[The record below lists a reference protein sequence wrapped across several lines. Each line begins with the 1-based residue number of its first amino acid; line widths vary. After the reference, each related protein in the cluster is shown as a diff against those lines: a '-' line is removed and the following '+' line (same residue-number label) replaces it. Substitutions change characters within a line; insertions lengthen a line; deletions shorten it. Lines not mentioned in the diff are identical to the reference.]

1 MSSFALNRDTLI
13 AAAINGAAALLA
25 VRFLIP
31 SEAAV
36 GIISQ
41 HSIVIAITMGVVSI
55 LSDMVYPRVS
65 TFLADYNL

>member
-1 MSSFALNRDTLI
+1 MSALSRDTLI

-31 SEAAV
+31 SEAAS
-36 GIISQ
+36 GLLSQ

-55 LSDMVYPRVS
+55 LSDMVYPRVNS
-65 TFLADYNL
+65 FLAQYNI